1 MDQPGWEG
9 TIRGTLGG
17 PDSDKRRGKRVGFIP
32 GRPWAHIDS
41 RLCHIGDRDFRR
53 QGLRMNIL

>member
-17 PDSDKRRGKRVGFIP
+17 PDSDRRGKRVGVIP
-32 GRPWAHIDS
+32 GRPWAHIES
-41 RLCHIGDRDFRR
+41 RLCHVGDRDF
-53 QGLRMNIL
+53 

>member
-17 PDSDKRRGKRVGFIP
+17 PDSDRRRGKRVGVIP
-32 GRPWAHIDS
+32 GRPWAHIES
-41 RLCHIGDRDFRR
+41 RLCHVGDRDF
-53 QGLRMNIL
+53 